1 MHWAVENNDIQM
13 VDLLLSFKADFDH
26 PDWDGLTP
34 LYYAIEFCDLEM
46 VQKLIDLEA
55 NIHIKDKQ
63 GW

>member
-1 MHWAVENNDIQM
+1 M

-46 VQKLIDLEA
+46 VQKLIDLGA
-55 NIHIKDKQ
+55 NIHIKDK
-63 GW
+63 